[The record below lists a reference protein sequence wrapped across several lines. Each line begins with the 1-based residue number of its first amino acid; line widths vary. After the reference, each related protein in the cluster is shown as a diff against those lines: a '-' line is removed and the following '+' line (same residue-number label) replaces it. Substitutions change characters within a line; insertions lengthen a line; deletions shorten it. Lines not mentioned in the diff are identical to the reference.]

1 MNDIDL
7 HIHSKYSLDGEL
19 EVQEIIDRC
28 KKNNIN
34 ILSITDHNSINAN
47 YEASNS
53 CLGSGIDYI
62 PGIEID
68 CSYNG
73 IDLHLLGYNIDLK
86 SNDFKEL
93 EGSVKEKV
101 MSSFP
106 EMIENLNSLGIQITE
121 NEVLKKAQ
129 GKLPCGELIAEV
141 LLKNDEYH
149 SKKILSPYMNGGK
162 RSDMPYVNFYHDFFA
177 QDKPAYV
184 KINYMDFD
192 DAIELVKSN
201 NGIPV
206 IAHPGM
212 NFKGKEE
219 LVIELL
225 NRGVEGLEVF
235 NNYHNIKQMEY
246 FADLLIQGSSLMTCG
261 SDFHGKNKPLI
272 DIGKYKKIEKYE
284 DYLKKSVI
292 HLNKKLPLRIQGQM
306 YSFKSTSVAGS

>member
-1 MNDIDL
+1 MNNTDL

-19 EVQEIIDRC
+19 EVPEIIDKC
-28 KKNNIN
+28 IKNEIN
-34 ILSITDHNSINAN
+34 IISITDHNSINAI
-47 YEASNS
+47 YEAIDS
-53 CLGSGIDYI
+53 CVISGIDYI

-73 IDLHLLGYNIDLK
+73 IDLHLLGYNIDWQ
-86 SNDFKEL
+86 SNDFEEL
-93 EGSVKEKV
+93 EESVKKKV
-101 MSSFP
+101 MSSLP

-121 NEVLKKAQ
+121 DEVVDKAQ

-141 LLKNDEYH
+141 LLTNKKYH
-149 SKKILSPYMNGGK
+149 FQKILSPYMNGGK

-292 HLNKKLPLRIQGQM
+292 HLNKNCP
-306 YSFKSTSVAGS
+306 

>member
-1 MNDIDL
+1 MNNTDL

-19 EVQEIIDRC
+19 EVPEIIDKC
-28 KKNNIN
+28 IKNEIN
-34 ILSITDHNSINAN
+34 IISITDHNSINAI
-47 YEASNS
+47 YEAIDS
-53 CLGSGIDYI
+53 CVISGIDYI

-73 IDLHLLGYNIDLK
+73 IDLHLLGYNIDWQ
-86 SNDFKEL
+86 SNDFEEL
-93 EGSVKEKV
+93 EESVKKKV
-101 MSSFP
+101 MSSLP

-121 NEVLKKAQ
+121 DEVVDKAQ

-292 HLNKKLPLRIQGQM
+292 HLNKNCP
-306 YSFKSTSVAGS
+306 